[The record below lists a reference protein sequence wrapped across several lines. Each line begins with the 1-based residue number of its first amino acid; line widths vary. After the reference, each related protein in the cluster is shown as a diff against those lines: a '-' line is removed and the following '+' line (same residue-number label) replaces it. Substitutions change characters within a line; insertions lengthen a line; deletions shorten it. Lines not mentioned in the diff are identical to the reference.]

1 MHFDSTTHGEM
12 DIRLRGFRRHIF
24 EKTPPQT
31 ALSGIDSIRFDIDAL
46 SSSLSPRRIG
56 VM

>member
-12 DIRLRGFRRHIF
+12 DIRLAAFVGIYSK
-24 EKTPPQT
+24 KTPPQT